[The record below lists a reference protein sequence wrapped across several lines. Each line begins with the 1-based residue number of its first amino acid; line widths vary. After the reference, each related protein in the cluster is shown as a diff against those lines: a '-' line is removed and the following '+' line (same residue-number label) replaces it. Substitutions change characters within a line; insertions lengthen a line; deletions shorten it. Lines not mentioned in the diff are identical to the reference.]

1 VASKPENEVLS
12 SLISFYPFLWSSSNE
27 IRTIGSVL
35 EDFKGDK
42 YKSIVLKMRDLYLS
56 DAEAYN
62 VAKRGLPAATFCA
75 TFQNERRK
83 ENLQHYNSMMIL
95 DIDHIEESE
104 KERIKED
111 LSGDEFV
118 FAYWDSPSGK
128 GIKGLVP
135 LQYDFDIHITGVDL
149 AHKTAFSEISKYLL
163 TNYGINLDPSGSDY
177 TRLCFISWD
186 VNLVLKKVVNPF
198 IVREQMEIPV
208 SRNRGMVTSNKK
220 HEISRDL
227 LFNPLGK
234 NNPHHKNTIKRI
246 INFLR
251 REKLS
256 ITYLYDDWMKVGFAL
271 ANSFT
276 FDLAYKYF
284 HELSQMDPWK
294 YKKDE
299 CTRMLENC
307 YHYSFGVITFKT
319 IKFLA
324 SQQGYHDKSTDTGS
338 TCPASA

>member
-1 VASKPENEVLS
+1 MASKPENEVLS
-12 SLISFYPFLWSSSNE
+12 SQISFYPFLWSSLNE

-42 YKSIVLKMRDLYLS
+42 YKSVVLKMRDLYLL
-56 DAEAYN
+56 DTEAYN

-135 LQYDFDIHITGVDL
+135 LKFDFDIHITGVDL
-149 AHKTAFSEISKYLL
+149 AHKVAFSEISKYLL

-208 SRNRGMVTSNKK
+208 SRRRGMLTSNKR

-256 ITYLYDDWMKVGFAL
+256 ITYLYDDWMRVGFAL

-294 YKKDE
+294 YNKDE

-307 YHYSFGVITFKT
+307 YHYSFSVVTFKT

-324 SQQGYHDKSTDTGS
+324 SQQGYHDKKTDTGS
-338 TCPASA
+338 TCPAKV

>member
-1 VASKPENEVLS
+1 MASKPENEVLS

-27 IRTIGSVL
+27 TCTIGSIL
-35 EDFKGDK
+35 EDLREGK
-42 YKSIVLKMRDLYLS
+42 YRSIVVRMRDLYLS
-56 DAEAYN
+56 DTEAYN
-62 VAKRGLPAATFCA
+62 VVKRGLPAVTFCG

-83 ENLQHYNSMMIL
+83 ENLQHYNSLMIL

-104 KERIKED
+104 IERIKKD

-128 GIKGLVP
+128 GIKGLV
-135 LQYDFDIHITGVDL
+135 LLEYDFDIHILGVDHS
-149 AHKTAFSEISKYLL
+149 HKTAFSEITEYLS
-163 TNYGINLDPSGSDY
+163 TNYGISLDPSGSDY
-177 TRLCFISWD
+177 TRLCFVSWD
-186 VNLVLKKVVNPF
+186 ENLVLKKVVNPF
-198 IVREQMEIPV
+198 IVREQMVIPV
-208 SRNRGMVTSNKK
+208 SRKSGMVTNIRKQ
-220 HEISRDL
+220 EISRDL

-234 NNPHHKNTIKRI
+234 NKPHHKNTIKRI

-251 REKLS
+251 KKKLS
-256 ITYLYDDWMKVGFAL
+256 ITYSYDDWMRVGFAL
-271 ANSFT
+271 SNSFT

-324 SQQGYHDKSTDTGS
+324 SLQGYHDKSTDTGS
-338 TCPASA
+338 TCPATV